1 MKIIQGMLLEIS
13 TGNWTYHSPSIKFNN
28 DLKMEGKTLGQR
40 SLPRKVDLHPIRDV
54 LGPMQ
59 YENNLA
65 NGIVRRH

>member
-1 MKIIQGMLLEIS
+1 
-13 TGNWTYHSPSIKFNN
+13 
-28 DLKMEGKTLGQR
+28 MEGKKLGQR
-40 SLPRKVDLHPIRDV
+40 SLPRKVDLQPIRDV